1 MSLALFITVTIMLSV
16 STLVLV
22 SQRGSIP
29 RKVSDVLLTI
39 ASLHC
44 YHNQLFVYNIS
55 ERDGKPPM
63 DEDMEDDMDD
73 FEEVDHVNTVPHHTL
88 GQTAPPLHQ

>member
-1 MSLALFITVTIMLSV
+1 MNLALFITVTIMLSV

-29 RKVSDVLLTI
+29 RKVSDALTTV
-39 ASLHC
+39 SLHE
-44 YHNQLFVYNIS
+44 YYNQLFVYNIP

>member
-22 SQRGSIP
+22 SQRGFIP
-29 RKVSDVLLTI
+29 LKVSDALTL
-39 ASLHC
+39 SLHC
-44 YHNQLFVYNIS
+44 YYNQLFVYNIP

>member
-1 MSLALFITVTIMLSV
+1 
-16 STLVLV
+16 
-22 SQRGSIP
+22 
-29 RKVSDVLLTI
+29 
-39 ASLHC
+39 
-44 YHNQLFVYNIS
+44 
-55 ERDGKPPM
+55 M